1 MEFTDILKQIIESYG
16 GVGIFIVFLLIICIV
31 SIPVGLPIFLN
42 KKLEK
47 NGKEITKGVTDGM
60 NVIANT
66 LTENMSS
73 QNEILINT
81 LKESQ
86 SKLLDTQTNMIGYIM
101 SSVNTIVNNGNINI
115 KIAAIAIPVISTS
128 VSSIVYP
135 PYYCT
140 IPAFD
145 DTINAVSF
153 PTILY
158 IKFFICCAIV
168 GFVFITFA
176 DTIEPGTNVIEPL
189 LFNCSSI
196 CDV

>member
-1 MEFTDILKQIIESYG
+1 MNLLHLIMSFLTTPNETATLFVTLPCSFIENYLSFWLFTRLLKINYTKTQRNIYIIIFPII
-16 GVGIFIVFLLIICIV
+16 GIFSNLFISAPFNVVINYILNFIYFIFYLKLGFLK
-31 SIPVGLPIFLN
+31 S
-42 KKLEK
+42 
-47 NGKEITKGVTDGM
+47 
-60 NVIANT
+60 
-66 LTENMSS
+66 
-73 QNEILINT
+73 
-81 LKESQ
+81 
-86 SKLLDTQTNMIGYIM
+86 
-101 SSVNTIVNNGNINI
+101 
-115 KIAAIAIPVISTS
+115 IAAIAIPVISTS